1 MAHLAAQACQS
12 IAISRPLSVSQESQI
27 FSNFNVVFSSSS
39 QYHLNFKVG
48 VMEDGRQNGPIG
60 LLMLADFEQEIKL
73 EYILVTPH
81 RDFNFSSGPPFSSAS
96 IEFNETSLS
105 FHIYLFASHNFLYMD
120 TDFSYLRINRP
131 SGIPPS
137 LPEKELYTY

>member
-73 EYILVTPH
+73 EYILVTPTEISTLVLVLPFPRH
-81 RDFNFSSGPPFSSAS
+81 RLNSMKHLCRS
-96 IEFNETSLS
+96 IYTCSQVITSCIWIPT
-105 FHIYLFASHNFLYMD
+105 FHI
-120 TDFSYLRINRP
+120 
-131 SGIPPS
+131 
-137 LPEKELYTY
+137 